1 MRSARR
7 NPSLTVAA
15 SDQSHAVAPGATL
28 SQRPWLD
35 SLIEPLSDAWQ
46 RWVTQCVTHPGFR
59 RWATGFWLTRPL
71 VRKRAGELFDLVSG
85 FVYTQVL
92 LACVRLDLFERLA
105 ADGPQSVVALA
116 ARCNLPP
123 RSMQRLL
130 DAAVALRLL
139 RLQRGGRYGLG
150 ALGAPMVGNG
160 ALAAMVEHHAAL
172 YADLRDP
179 VALLRGEGAGSAM
192 SAYWPYAAYPKAED
206 LPQRAVAEY
215 SALMTASQ
223 PMVIEE
229 LLAVVPFHRHR
240 CLLDVGGGEG
250 RFVAAL
256 AAHAPQ
262 LQLMLFDLPP
272 VVALARQRLLREGVA
287 VADGVE
293 IQSSATPGATPG
305 ATTSRAQL
313 AQVQLFGGSF
323 FDDALPQGADI
334 VSLVRV
340 LFDHDDAHALDILRA
355 ARAALPVG
363 GTVLVAEP
371 MAQAAGAR
379 AMGDAYFGFY
389 LLAMGRGQPRSA
401 ADLKA
406 LLELAGFAQVRSVRT
421 RLPLQ
426 AGVMVATAAALTSVA
441 AVATPVAK
449 PLAFLPSADSSEKT

>member
-1 MRSARR
+1 MAAID
-7 NPSLTVAA
+7 PSR
-15 SDQSHAVAPGATL
+15 L
-28 SQRPWLD
+28 STPRMVPAGRPWL
-35 SLIEPLSDAWQ
+35 ETLSDAWHD
-46 RWVTQCVTHPGFR
+46 WVARRVTHPGFR

-71 VRKRAGELFDLVSG
+71 VRRRAGELFDLVSG

-105 ADGPQSVVALA
+105 ADGPQTTAALA
-116 ARCNLPP
+116 ARCALPQ

-130 DAAVALRLL
+130 DAAVSLRLL
-139 RLQRGGRYGLG
+139 RQRSGGRYGLG
-150 ALGAPMVGNG
+150 TLGAPMVGNG

-179 VALLRGEGAGSAM
+179 VALLRNEGAGSAM
-192 SAYWPYAAYPKAED
+192 SAYWPYAAYPKAEE
-206 LPQRAVAEY
+206 LQQRTVAEY

-229 LLAVVPFHRHR
+229 LLAVYPFERHR
-240 CLLDVGGGEG
+240 CLLDVGAGEG

-256 AAHAPQ
+256 AQHAPQ

-272 VVALARQRLLREGVA
+272 VAALARERLQGLGLSA
-287 VADGVE
+287 ADGMP
-293 IQSSATPGATPG
+293 QGPSAVSETPTA
-305 ATTSRAQL
+305 R
-313 AQVQLFGGSF
+313 VQTFGGSF
-323 FDDALPQGADI
+323 FDDALPKGADI

-340 LFDHDDAHALDILRA
+340 LFDHDDAHVLQILRA

-363 GTVLVAEP
+363 GTLVIAEP
-371 MAQAAGAR
+371 MAQAQGAR

-401 ADLKA
+401 QDLS
-406 LLELAGFAQVRSVRT
+406 LLLQQAGFKQVRSLRT

-426 AGVMVATAAALTSVA
+426 AGVMVATAAADVVDT
-441 AVATPVAK
+441 TR
-449 PLAFLPSADSSEKT
+449 LPEKT